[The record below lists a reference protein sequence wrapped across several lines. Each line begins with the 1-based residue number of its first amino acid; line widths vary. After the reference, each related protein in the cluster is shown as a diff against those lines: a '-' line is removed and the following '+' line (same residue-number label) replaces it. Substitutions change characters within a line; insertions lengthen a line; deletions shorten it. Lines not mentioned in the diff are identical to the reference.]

1 VRVDRTILVK
11 LTHSSI
17 FLFLSV
23 FAQNLGKVSKFYA
36 KKQTKDSKIAKS
48 HQFGNFDFENRN
60 I

>member
-17 FLFLSV
+17 FLSV

-36 KKQTKDSKIAKS
+36 KKQTKDSKIDKS

>member
-1 VRVDRTILVK
+1 M
-11 LTHSSI
+11 

-23 FAQNLGKVSKFYA
+23 FAQNLGKISKFYA